1 MTDIP
6 ERDRG
11 SSPTSVPVK
20 DRRLHV
26 RQRVASL
33 TYVDLGEN
41 NGGIV
46 LNVSEAGV
54 RIQAAA
60 ALEVGPISLRLQLPG
75 SSKRLELNAEV
86 IWVGPSRK
94 EAGLYFM
101 DLSEDARSQIRKW
114 IARETSPETLTEEDE
129 SDSDAEAA
137 RVEPELREPA
147 PVESSA
153 AVAEEPA
160 DEDELAIED
169 EFFRQSAGTLL
180 PEIEERQDCLEDKLI
195 PAQPPPVNGS
205 LAKESDQ
212 SRLPPGNP
220 PKQD

>member
-6 ERDRG
+6 DRDRG

-114 IARETSPETLTEEDE
+114 IAREASPE
-129 SDSDAEAA
+129 A
-137 RVEPELREPA
+137 
-147 PVESSA
+147 
-153 AVAEEPA
+153 
-160 DEDELAIED
+160 
-169 EFFRQSAGTLL
+169 
-180 PEIEERQDCLEDKLI
+180 
-195 PAQPPPVNGS
+195 
-205 LAKESDQ
+205 
-212 SRLPPGNP
+212 
-220 PKQD
+220 